1 MLMVGLLMRQRMQL
15 ELRPRVQGHLLI
27 WQLRSQV
34 KLQVLLWCT
43 MEAVRLRRWLLQR
56 KVFVMLA
63 DRLRLRL
70 RQRRQQR
77 VTRTQGIEV
86 TMRVMLRMRRRGA
99 VVVVLLV
106 AGAHLCTMR
115 RALVPLQQQ
124 QEAHQVTLVRR
135 LVGKH
140 YEMVRARWTL
150 RRQQVLLRV
159 LLW

>member
-1 MLMVGLLMRQRMQL
+1 MPMVGLLTRQLMQL
-15 ELRPRVQGHLLI
+15 ELRPRVRGHLLI
-27 WQLRSQV
+27 WQLRLRV

-43 MEAVRLRRWLLQR
+43 TEAVRQRQWLLQR

-77 VTRTQGIEV
+77 VRRTQGIEV
-86 TMRVMLRMRRRGA
+86 TMRVMLRMRRRRMVVL
-99 VVVVLLV
+99 VVV
-106 AGAHLCTMR
+106 AGDHLCTMR
-115 RALVPLQQQ
+115 RALVRPRRQ
-124 QEAHQVTLVRR
+124 QEAHPVTLVRR

-140 YEMVRARWTL
+140 YETVRARWTL